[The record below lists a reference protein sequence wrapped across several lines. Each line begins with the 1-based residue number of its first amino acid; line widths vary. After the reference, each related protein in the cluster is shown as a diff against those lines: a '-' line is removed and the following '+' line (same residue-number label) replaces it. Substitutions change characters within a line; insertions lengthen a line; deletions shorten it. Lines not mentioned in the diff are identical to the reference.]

1 MDRFEA
7 ARIEAIEPLPS
18 GFADTNE
25 PDLTQHAQVL
35 RGAGLR
41 DAQRA
46 SQLVDRSLAALEQD
60 EDSPPLWFGDGV
72 ERVGCGRGSRHVA
85 TIYAHIGIFK
95 SR

>member
-1 MDRFEA
+1 MLLLPKFFDVVVEPVEPLVPQLLEAGHPVMDRFEA

-41 DAQRA
+41 DAERA
-46 SQLVDRSLAALEQD
+46 SQLVDRSLASLEQD
-60 EDSPPLWFGDGV
+60 EYSPPL
-72 ERVGCGRGSRHVA
+72 
-85 TIYAHIGIFK
+85 
-95 SR
+95 